1 MSRKLRLTVIV
12 LILLATALGAVAGR
26 LSERLRAPG
35 PLAEDTIVVLPQG
48 LSLRQV
54 AGLLD
59 DAGAI
64 DEPGLFVA
72 WVRLSGD
79 ARRLK
84 AGEYLIPRAA
94 SPRRIRNLLRRGDTV
109 VHRFTVAEGLTAK
122 QVVALLRAEPA
133 LSGDIAAVPPEGT
146 LLPETYHFSRRDSR
160 SALLERMQAAM
171 ERTLLELWAGRA
183 GGLSLATPAD
193 ALTLASMVEKETAIA
208 EERPRIA
215 AVFVNR
221 LRRGMK
227 LQSDPTVAY
236 GLHGG
241 EAPERP
247 LTLADLARATPF
259 NTYVINGLPPG
270 PIANPGRQSL
280 AAVLNPANTAEL
292 YFVADGSG
300 GHAFAATLAE
310 HQRNVREWRRL
321 QARERD
327 RQ

>member
-1 MSRKLRLTVIV
+1 MSRKFRFALIV
-12 LILLATALGAVAGR
+12 LILGAIALGAVAGR
-26 LSERLRAPG
+26 FSQRLGAPG
-35 PLAEDTIVVLPQG
+35 PLARDTIVVLPPG

-64 DEPGLFVA
+64 GEPALFVA

-94 SPRRIRNLLRRGDTV
+94 SPRRIRDLLRRGDTV

-133 LSGDIAAVPPEGT
+133 LSGDIAAVPAEGT
-146 LLPETYHFSRRDSR
+146 LLPETYHYSRGDGR
-160 SALLERMQAAM
+160 SALLERMRVAM

-215 AVFVNR
+215 GVFINR

-236 GLHGG
+236 GLRGG
-241 EAPERP
+241 DAPERP
-247 LTLADLARATPF
+247 LTTADLASGTPF

-280 AAVLNPANTAEL
+280 AAVLNPAITTEL

-300 GHAFAATLAE
+300 GHAFAATLDE
-310 HQRNVREWRRL
+310 HQRNVRQWRRL
-321 QARERD
+321 RARERD
-327 RQ
+327 SQ

>member
-1 MSRKLRLTVIV
+1 MSRKLRFTLIV
-12 LILLATALGAVAGR
+12 LILVAIGLGAVAGR
-26 LSERLRAPG
+26 LGERLRAPG
-35 PLAEDTIVVLPQG
+35 PLAEDTIVVLPPG

-54 AGLLD
+54 AGLLF

-72 WVRLSGD
+72 WLRLSGD

-84 AGEYLIPRAA
+84 AGEYLIPAAA
-94 SPRRIRNLLRRGDTV
+94 SARRIRNLLRRGDTV
-109 VHRFTVAEGLTAK
+109 VHRFTVAEGLTSK

-133 LSGDIAAVPPEGT
+133 LSGDIAAIPPEGT
-146 LLPETYHFSRRDSR
+146 LLPETYHYSRGDSR
-160 SALLERMQAAM
+160 SALLERMRAAM
-171 ERTLLELWAGRA
+171 ERTLLELWDGRA
-183 GGLSLATPAD
+183 GDLSLATPAD
-193 ALTLASMVEKETAIA
+193 ALTLASIVEKETAIA
-208 EERPRIA
+208 AERPRVA

-241 EAPERP
+241 DPPERP
-247 LTLADLARATPF
+247 LTTADLARGTPF
-259 NTYVINGLPPG
+259 NTYVIDGLPPG

-280 AAVLNPANTAEL
+280 AAVLNPANTTEL

-300 GHAFAATLAE
+300 GHAFANSLDE
-310 HQRNVREWRRL
+310 HQRNVRKWRRL
-321 QARERD
+321 QARQRD
-327 RQ
+327 RE

>member
-1 MSRKLRLTVIV
+1 MSRKLRVTLIV
-12 LILLATALGAVAGR
+12 LILVATALGAIGGR
-26 LSERLRAPG
+26 LSDRLRAPG
-35 PLAEDTIVVLPQG
+35 PLAEDTIVVLPPG

-54 AGLLD
+54 AGLLS

-64 DEPGLFVA
+64 DEPRLFVA

-84 AGEYLIPRAA
+84 AGEYFIPRAA
-94 SPRRIRNLLRRGDTV
+94 SPRRIRDLLRRGDTV

-146 LLPETYHFSRRDSR
+146 LLPETYHYSRGDSR
-160 SALLERMQAAM
+160 SALLERMRAAM

-183 GGLSLATPAD
+183 DGLSLTTPAD
-193 ALTLASMVEKETAIA
+193 ALTLASIVEKETAIA

-215 AVFVNR
+215 GVFVNR

-241 EAPERP
+241 DAPERP
-247 LTLADLARATPF
+247 LTTADLARGTPF

-280 AAVLNPANTAEL
+280 AAVLNPAITTEL

-300 GHAFAATLAE
+300 GHAFARTLDE

-321 QARERD
+321 QARD
-327 RQ
+327 RE

>member
-1 MSRKLRLTVIV
+1 MSRKFRFTLIG
-12 LILLATALGAVAGR
+12 LILAAIALGAVAGR
-26 LSERLRAPG
+26 LGEHLRAPG
-35 PLAEDTIVVLPQG
+35 PLAEDTIVVLPPG

-54 AGLLD
+54 ASLLD

-64 DEPGLFVA
+64 AEPGLFVA

-84 AGEYLIPRAA
+84 AGEYLIPAAA
-94 SPRRIRNLLRRGDTV
+94 SPRRIRDLLRRGDTV

-146 LLPETYHFSRRDSR
+146 LLPETYHYSRGDRR
-160 SALLERMQAAM
+160 SALLERMRAAM

-183 GGLSLATPAD
+183 GGLSLATPAE

-241 EAPERP
+241 DAPERP
-247 LTLADLARATPF
+247 LTTADLARATAF

-280 AAVLNPANTAEL
+280 AAVLNPANTTEL

-327 RQ
+327 RK